1 MVLQPVPD
9 YATAAGVPAR
19 IIGKDKDAKPA
30 FEMDLNFIDL
40 GMELNI

>member
-1 MVLQPVPD
+1 MHVSVNE
-9 YATAAGVPAR
+9 R

-30 FEMDLNFIDL
+30 FEMDQNFIDL